1 MLGKLDPEENVM
13 DETIAKR
20 KAIAVCNQGVVQ
32 ELYDTIAKLG
42 WDCYDN
48 VTVEIGGT
56 QVSGIDVG
64 EEYNKKWQSPIGT
77 RKYNKDAFI
86 IIKNQDRRDLTKS
99 EPFPEGEFKPV
110 HPYVPVRSIADDID
124 VNLESV
130 PLLEENDGEI
140 FSP

>member
-1 MLGKLDPEENVM
+1 MLGNLEPEERVM
-13 DETIAKR
+13 EDDSLVAKR

-32 ELYDTIAKLG
+32 ELYDVIANLG

-99 EPFPEGEFKPV
+99 QPFPEGEFKPA
-110 HPYVPVRSIADDID
+110 HPY
-124 VNLESV
+124 EKKQ
-130 PLLEENDGEI
+130 
-140 FSP
+140 

>member
-1 MLGKLDPEENVM
+1 MLGKLDPEDNVM
-13 DETIAKR
+13 DGGIISKR

-64 EEYNKKWQSPIGT
+64 EEYNKKWQSPIVT

-99 EPFPEGEFKPV
+99 EPFPEGEFKPA
-110 HPYVPVRSIADDID
+110 HPYQQKK
-124 VNLESV
+124 
-130 PLLEENDGEI
+130 
-140 FSP
+140 